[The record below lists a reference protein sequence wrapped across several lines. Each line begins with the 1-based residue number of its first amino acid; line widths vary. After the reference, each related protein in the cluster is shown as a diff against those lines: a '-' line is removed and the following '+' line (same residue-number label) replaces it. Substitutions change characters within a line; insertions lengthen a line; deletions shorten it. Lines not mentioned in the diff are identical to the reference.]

1 MVSVTKR
8 KPTGAAAMGPG
19 PGRPKGS
26 KNKVPMELRAMIL
39 TALDG
44 AGGESYLRM
53 QAVKQPAAFM
63 ALVGKC
69 LPKDV
74 NLTAKVSLADLVR
87 DARARLDEKRGA

>member
-1 MVSVTKR
+1 MPAPKGTK
-8 KPTGAAAMGPG
+8 PPNMGK
-19 PGRPKGS
+19 GRPKGS
-26 KNKVPMELRAMIL
+26 KNKAPAELRAMVL
-39 TALDG
+39 GALDT
-44 AGGESYLRM
+44 AGGETYLAQ